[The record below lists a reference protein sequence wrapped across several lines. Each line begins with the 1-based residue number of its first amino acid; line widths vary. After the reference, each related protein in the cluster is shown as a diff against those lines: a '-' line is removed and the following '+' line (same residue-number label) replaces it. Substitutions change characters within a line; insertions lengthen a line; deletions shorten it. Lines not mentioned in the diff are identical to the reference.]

1 MSEKIDFI
9 ATVITPWHLIGVE
22 ALMIKMKQEGID
34 LNSKIIVQKHQFS
47 GYLLKEKDLH
57 HIDAEVVFEEHE
69 LLSNNAIMRT
79 LLGIKQSSKIRKY
92 IKTKNQNKLF
102 LVNPWHI
109 NTEKITRFKREDNDI
124 INIII
129 DEGLALYINDQEN
142 ILYDKDLS
150 AIKKTVRKNR
160 YKKITKFEE
169 QLETAGKLQRFTLF
183 EKNENKITV
192 NDSNKKYY
200 EEAIRS
206 RTQDINRDAYKEF
219 NDCILIN
226 TQTYTSD
233 GTYSSEQET
242 EVIKWISDEAKKRNT
257 RVVIKPHPRDDDYKR
272 FEGLDVE
279 VNNFGN
285 KAQEELLTLFTPKSI
300 VGIISTSLVTAN
312 ALFGIKAVSFN
323 KLISGDIRQKE
334 KNDFEKFN
342 NLFDEI
348 VDVANSKE
356 ELIKSIFKEG

>member
-1 MSEKIDFI
+1 M
-9 ATVITPWHLIGVE
+9 
-22 ALMIKMKQEGID
+22 
-34 LNSKIIVQKHQFS
+34 
-47 GYLLKEKDLH
+47 
-57 HIDAEVVFEEHE
+57 
-69 LLSNNAIMRT
+69 
-79 LLGIKQSSKIRKY
+79 
-92 IKTKNQNKLF
+92 
-102 LVNPWHI
+102 
-109 NTEKITRFKREDNDI
+109 
-124 INIII
+124 
-129 DEGLALYINDQEN
+129 
-142 ILYDKDLS
+142 S
-150 AIKKTVRKNR
+150 AIKKTIRKNR
-160 YKKITKFEE
+160 YKKITKLEE
-169 QLETAGKLQRFTLF
+169 QLEAAGKLQRFTLF